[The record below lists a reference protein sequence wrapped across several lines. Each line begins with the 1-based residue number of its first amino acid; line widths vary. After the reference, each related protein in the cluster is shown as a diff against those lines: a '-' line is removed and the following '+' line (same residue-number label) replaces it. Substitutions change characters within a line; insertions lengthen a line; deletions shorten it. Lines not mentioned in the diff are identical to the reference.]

1 MFQSTDDEQ
10 SCMFETFAINN
21 ENATTHNTGPTMHY
35 EDKIPPGNSFQSD
48 DIIVFAISKEPNSA
62 SYKYLCSKCEI
73 FS

>member
-48 DIIVFAISKEPNSA
+48 VHITVVRSVCVCIMLF
-62 SYKYLCSKCEI
+62 
-73 FS
+73 

>member
-10 SCMFETFAINN
+10 SFMFETFAINN

-48 DIIVFAISKEPNSA
+48 
-62 SYKYLCSKCEI
+62 
-73 FS
+73 